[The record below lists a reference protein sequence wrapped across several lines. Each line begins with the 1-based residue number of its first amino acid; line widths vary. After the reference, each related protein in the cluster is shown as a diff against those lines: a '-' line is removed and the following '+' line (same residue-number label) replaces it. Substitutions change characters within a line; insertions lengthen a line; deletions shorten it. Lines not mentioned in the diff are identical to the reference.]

1 VKKPKRK
8 LVRSGKL
15 AKPKARRGRFR
26 TEDEA
31 GFVHEDSSFDEKMLR
46 GRENEASLP
55 AGASLAEL
63 RGDVR
68 MGQVVAVR
76 GPLAVVAPQNEAGLV
91 DCILRKSTRVPH
103 PQATAL
109 VVGDLV
115 AYLAG
120 DVEPYT
126 LTEVNPRRSR
136 LARSRENEEQ
146 VTAANLDLAVI
157 VGSAVQPT
165 FKPRLVDRYLLAA
178 RDGGLEPVL
187 VVNKADLLSEA
198 ESSALLEPYA
208 KLSIAAV
215 ATSAKTGLGID
226 RLIEILR
233 DKTSVFAGQS
243 GVGKS
248 SIINALIPDLDAK
261 TGEIQSHTGKGR
273 HTTSAS
279 TLYRFP
285 FGGSVVDTPG
295 IRSFSMGVPSE
306 ESLREFFP
314 EIVEAVSSCRFS
326 NCSHKGDAGCAIP
339 EAIRSGAIHPDRLDS
354 YLVLVH
360 QSGVR

>member
-15 AKPKARRGRFR
+15 AKPKARKGHFR

-31 GFVHEDSSFDEKMLR
+31 GFAHEHSAPDEKMLR
-46 GRENEASLP
+46 GRENEAMLP
-55 AGASLAEL
+55 ADASSSEL

-68 MGQVVAVR
+68 SGQVVAVR
-76 GPLAVVAPQNEAGLV
+76 GPLAVVAPENGDGLV
-91 DCILRKSTRVPH
+91 DCILRKSTRIPH
-103 PQATAL
+103 PNATTL

-115 AYLAG
+115 SYLAG
-120 DVEPYT
+120 GVAPHT
-126 LTEVNPRRSR
+126 LTEVKPRRSR
-136 LARSRENEEQ
+136 LARVRENEEQ
-146 VTAANLDLAVI
+146 VTAANVDLAVI
-157 VGSAVQPT
+157 VGSAVQPP

-178 RDGGLEPVL
+178 RDGELEPVL
-187 VVNKADLLSEA
+187 VVNKADLLSES
-198 ESSALLEPYA
+198 ESAALLAPYA

-226 RLIEILR
+226 RLISILR
-233 DKTSVFAGQS
+233 GKTSVFAGQS

-248 SIINALIPDLDAK
+248 SLINALIPDLDAK
-261 TGEIQSHTGKGR
+261 TGEIQGHTGKGR

-279 TLYRFP
+279 TLYRFA

-295 IRSFSMGVPSE
+295 IRSFAVGVPSQ

-314 EIVEAVSSCRFS
+314 EIVEAVSACRFS
-326 NCSHKGDAGCAIP
+326 NCSHHGDAGCAIP
-339 EAIRSGAIHPDRLDS
+339 EAIRSGLIHPDRLES
-354 YLVLVH
+354 YLELV
-360 QSGVR
+360 QPGTVR